1 MCAVFAKLDGN
12 PMVQCLNGRQVS
24 ALLAL
29 PPLAALLDALDAES
43 PDKVRDKRGSLF
55 HVWID

>member
-1 MCAVFAKLDGN
+1 
-12 PMVQCLNGRQVS
+12 MVQCLNGRQVS

-43 PDKVRDKRGSLF
+43 PDKVRDKLGSLF
-55 HVWID
+55 MFGSIELKYQCRCPPQ